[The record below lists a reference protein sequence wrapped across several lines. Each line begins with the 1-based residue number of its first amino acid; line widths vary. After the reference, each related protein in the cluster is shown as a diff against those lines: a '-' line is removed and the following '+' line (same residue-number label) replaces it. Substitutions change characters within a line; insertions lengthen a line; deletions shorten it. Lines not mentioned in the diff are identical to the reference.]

1 MEVIST
7 SLQHT
12 QVESGTGV
20 RAVRLYKGSQGPRC
34 PLSCGSTIPRIITSA
49 SWSSVGHRLTC
60 VLPCGRGKSSLGDYI
75 AQQMF
80 TSFWSIA
87 ARGINFPALVPNLGL
102 NRHREFLSDP
112 LGASDLSCEQNLPKV
127 TAVSGAW
134 AWE

>member
-1 MEVIST
+1 MEVIAS
-7 SLQHT
+7 SLHHT

-20 RAVRLYKGSQGPRC
+20 RAVRLCKDSQGPRC
-34 PLSCGSTIPRIITSA
+34 PPSCSSTIPRIITST
-49 SWSSVGHRLTC
+49 SWSSVGHRLIC
-60 VLPCGRGKSSLGDYI
+60 VPPCGRGKSSLGDYI
-75 AQQMF
+75 VQQIF

-87 ARGINFPALVPNLGL
+87 TRGINFPALVPGLGL
-102 NRHREFLSDP
+102 NRHHTFLFDP